1 MDHTLTEQLKV
12 WLETP
17 KESRDLEKGATFL
30 LQLTGNKIMYQNVS
44 RNLSRNSDI
53 IEYQLQKYYN
63 FRVKDLTHKQV
74 MEMDEQVAK
83 IVTRHFSFADSAE
96 QNGTPSVNSEN
107 KGNADSSDT
116 GKQTSEF
123 RKGKREDHDS
133 LPVEIQAIY
142 VENNSIMQ
150 KMRELHLQLRM
161 LSTANAVCPDSE
173 RYPFLKEIIELD
185 KTYHKNWEIYDH
197 FVPGESEIPVKPT
210 DEMEESKSALRVVN
224 LMKGRYKKNPS
235 DELKAKILDA
245 YSKVLEPSEKLKE
258 ELTEMGILTA

>member
-1 MDHTLTEQLKV
+1 MDHTLTEKLKV

-17 KESRDLEKGATFL
+17 KESRDLEQGATFL

-53 IEYQLQKYYN
+53 IEYQIQKYYN

-83 IVTRHFSFADSAE
+83 IVTRHFTFAESTEQKVSSEATSDS
-96 QNGTPSVNSEN
+96 
-107 KGNADSSDT
+107 

-133 LPVEIQAIY
+133 LPVEIQSIY

-210 DEMEESKSALRVVN
+210 DEMEESKSAMRVVN

-235 DELKAKILDA
+235 GDLKAKILDA

>member
-1 MDHTLTEQLKV
+1 MDHTLTEKLKV
-12 WLETP
+12 WLDTP
-17 KESRDLEKGATFL
+17 KESRDLEQGATFL
-30 LQLTGNKIMYQNVS
+30 LKLTGNKIMYQNVS
-44 RNLSRNSDI
+44 RNLTRNSDI
-53 IEYQLQKYYN
+53 IEYQIQKYYN

-83 IVTRHFSFADSAE
+83 IVTRHFSLAESTEQKGTSEATSDS
-96 QNGTPSVNSEN
+96 
-107 KGNADSSDT
+107 

-185 KTYHKNWEIYDH
+185 KTYHKNWDIYDH

-235 DELKAKILDA
+235 EDLKAKILDA